1 MINEVHHGD
10 SLEII
15 KRIPSASVDAVI
27 TDPPYMIGAT
37 SVGNADAKAG
47 TWADMENAAYWFAA
61 WYVEAWRVLKDTG
74 YFITFGNWRSLPTM
88 LCALAKSGMPATS
101 CLIWDKEWIGPA
113 AKNQLR
119 PTYEVVLLS
128 GKPGAIIPNRSA
140 SDIVRCRWMA
150 GNCKVTEHPAEKPV
164 ALIEH
169 LIELVTQPG
178 ATVLDP
184 FLGSGTTAV
193 AALRTGRQF
202 IGIERDQRYAEIARQ
217 RILGGEAQLLQA
229 GDKQS
234 SIFDMLESEAS

>member
-1 MINEVHHGD
+1 MINQIHHGD
-10 SLEII
+10 CLEML
-15 KRIPSASVDAVI
+15 RQLPTASVDAVI

-37 SVGNADAKAG
+37 SVGNADSKSG

-61 WYVEAWRVLKDTG
+61 WYIECWRVLKDTG
-74 YFITFGNWRSLPTM
+74 YFVAFTNWRSMPTAM
-88 LCALAKSGMPATS
+88 CALAKAGMPATS

-119 PTYEVVLLS
+119 PTYEVVMLS
-128 GKPGAIIPNRSA
+128 GKPNAEIPNRSA

-164 ALIEH
+164 ALIEY
-169 LIELVTQPG
+169 LIQLLTKEG

-193 AALRTGRQF
+193 AAARCGRQF
-202 IGIERDQRYAEIARQ
+202 IGIEREERYVEIARQ
-217 RILGGEAQLLQA
+217 RVSGEQAKLLTA
-229 GDKQS
+229 GPKQN
-234 SIFDMLESEAS
+234 SIFDLLDEQSA